1 MVEQEFSKLKTRV
14 RSPSPAPTQKTPN
27 QTQLYVQTECAV
39 TLSHCLFHQ
48 WLNTC
53 NFFRVDSH
61 CLDLEHCMNK
71 RTSRLLPSN
80 TGKKTQSTVGAN
92 QLVGPKPSQL
102 MKALPNLVTLA
113 ALAAGMSAIMFAIQG
128 AFANAVACLVVA
140 MVLDACD
147 GRVARFV
154 GTSSKFG
161 AELDSLS
168 DVVCFGAAPALLLH
182 MWGLDEKGLLGW
194 IACIT
199 LTSATALRLARF
211 NVAVEKPNR
220 PVWSG
225 AFFQGVP
232 SPAGGFLA
240 LLPFYLAQAGA
251 FSVETCQTFA
261 MLWVP
266 FVAGLMV
273 SNIPTF
279 SGKLVSRVLSRA
291 IALMALSIVAVT
303 YALLV
308 HGVWVAAIVLTLGY
322 VLLFPLSILRHRHLS
337 SRA

>member
-1 MVEQEFSKLKTRV
+1 MKKVKTAV
-14 RSPSPAPTQKTPN
+14 RA
-27 QTQLYVQTECAV
+27 E
-39 TLSHCLFHQ
+39 
-48 WLNTC
+48 
-53 NFFRVDSH
+53 
-61 CLDLEHCMNK
+61 
-71 RTSRLLPSN
+71 
-80 TGKKTQSTVGAN
+80 
-92 QLVGPKPSQL
+92 QLVTAEPSQV
-102 MKALPNLVTLA
+102 MRALPNLVTLA
-113 ALAAGMSAIMFAIQG
+113 ALASGMSSIMFAIR
-128 AFANAVACLVVA
+128 ADFAIAVACLVMA
-140 MVLDACD
+140 MLLDACD
-147 GRVARFV
+147 GRVARYV

-182 MWGLDEKGLLGW
+182 LWGLDGKGVLGW

-211 NVAVEKPNR
+211 NVAVDVPNK
-220 PVWSG
+220 PVWSA

-240 LLPFYLAQAGA
+240 LFPFYLSQAGVT
-251 FSVETCQTFA
+251 SLETSQTIA

-279 SGKLVSRVLSRA
+279 SGKLVGRVLSRA
-291 IALMALSIVAVT
+291 WALMALSIVVVT

-308 HGVWVAAIVLTLGY
+308 HGVWFAAIVLTLGY
-322 VLLFPLSILRHRHLS
+322 VVLFPFSILRHGHLS

>member
-1 MVEQEFSKLKTRV
+1 MKKMKPIAQV
-14 RSPSPAPTQKTPN
+14 
-27 QTQLYVQTECAV
+27 
-39 TLSHCLFHQ
+39 
-48 WLNTC
+48 
-53 NFFRVDSH
+53 
-61 CLDLEHCMNK
+61 K
-71 RTSRLLPSN
+71 RLAKPE
-80 TGKKTQSTVGAN
+80 
-92 QLVGPKPSQL
+92 PSQL

-113 ALAAGMSAIMFAIQG
+113 ALAGGMSAIMFATRG
-128 AFANAVACLVVA
+128 AFAVAVACLVIA
-140 MVLDACD
+140 MILDACD

-182 MWGLDEKGLLGW
+182 VWGLDDKGVLGW

-211 NVAVEKPNR
+211 NVAIDLPNK
-220 PVWSG
+220 PVWSA

-240 LLPFYLAQAGA
+240 LFPFYLSQAGA
-251 FSVETCQTFA
+251 LSLETSQTLA

-266 FVAGLMV
+266 FVAWLMV

-279 SGKLVSRVLSRA
+279 SGKLIGRVLSRA
-291 IALMALSIVAVT
+291 WAVMAVLILAVT

-308 HGVWVAAIVLTLGY
+308 HGVWVAALVLTIGY
-322 VLLFPLSILRHRHLS
+322 VLLLPLSILRYRHLDA
-337 SRA
+337 RA

>member
-1 MVEQEFSKLKTRV
+1 MKKGKSAV
-14 RSPSPAPTQKTPN
+14 RTK
-27 QTQLYVQTECAV
+27 QLMKSE
-39 TLSHCLFHQ
+39 
-48 WLNTC
+48 
-53 NFFRVDSH
+53 
-61 CLDLEHCMNK
+61 
-71 RTSRLLPSN
+71 
-80 TGKKTQSTVGAN
+80 
-92 QLVGPKPSQL
+92 PSQL

-113 ALAAGMSAIMFAIQG
+113 ALAAGMSAIMFAING
-128 AFANAVACLVVA
+128 LFPSAVACLVVA

-147 GRVARFV
+147 GRVARYV

-168 DVVCFGAAPALLLH
+168 DVVCFGAAPALLLY
-182 MWGLDEKGLLGW
+182 MWGLDGKGVLGW

-199 LTSATALRLARF
+199 LTCATALRLARF
-211 NVAVEKPNR
+211 NVAVDVANK
-220 PVWSG
+220 PVWSA

-240 LLPFYLAQAGA
+240 LLPFYLSQAGA
-251 FSVETCQTFA
+251 LGLEASQNFA
-261 MLWVP
+261 MIWVP
-266 FVAGLMV
+266 FVAGMMV

-291 IALMALSIVAVT
+291 WTLMAFSIAVVT
-303 YALLV
+303 YAMLM
-308 HGVWVAAIVLTLGY
+308 HGVWVAAIVFTVGY

>member
-1 MVEQEFSKLKTRV
+1 MKKANSTIQ
-14 RSPSPAPTQKTPN
+14 
-27 QTQLYVQTECAV
+27 
-39 TLSHCLFHQ
+39 
-48 WLNTC
+48 
-53 NFFRVDSH
+53 
-61 CLDLEHCMNK
+61 
-71 RTSRLLPSN
+71 SN
-80 TGKKTQSTVGAN
+80 HLAKAES
-92 QLVGPKPSQL
+92 SQM
-102 MKALPNLVTLA
+102 MKALPNIFTLA
-113 ALAAGMSAIMFAIQG
+113 ALASGMSAIMFAINDN
-128 AFANAVACLVVA
+128 FATAVACLVMA
-140 MVLDACD
+140 MLLDACD
-147 GRVARFV
+147 GRVARYV

-182 MWGLDEKGLLGW
+182 LWGLDGKGVLGW

-211 NVAVEKPNR
+211 NVAVDVPNK
-220 PVWSG
+220 PVWSA

-240 LLPFYLAQAGA
+240 MFPFYLSQAGVLSLEA
-251 FSVETCQTFA
+251 SQVMA

-279 SGKLVSRVLSRA
+279 SGKLVGRVLSRA
-291 IALMALSIVAVT
+291 WALMTISIIVLT

-308 HGVWVAAIVLTLGY
+308 HGVWMAAIVVTAGY

-337 SRA
+337 LRA

>member
-1 MVEQEFSKLKTRV
+1 MKKLKSTARV
-14 RSPSPAPTQKTPN
+14 
-27 QTQLYVQTECAV
+27 
-39 TLSHCLFHQ
+39 
-48 WLNTC
+48 
-53 NFFRVDSH
+53 
-61 CLDLEHCMNK
+61 
-71 RTSRLLPSN
+71 
-80 TGKKTQSTVGAN
+80 N
-92 QLVGPKPSQL
+92 QLTKPEPSQM

-113 ALAAGMSAIMFAIQG
+113 ALASGMSAIMFAING

-182 MWGLDEKGLLGW
+182 MWGLDEKGVLGW
-194 IACIT
+194 LACIT

-211 NVAVEKPNR
+211 NIAVDQPNK

-232 SPAGGFLA
+232 SPAGGFLV
-240 LLPFYLAQAGA
+240 LFPFYLSQAGVI
-251 FSVETCQTFA
+251 SLETSQSLA

-291 IALMALSIVAVT
+291 LTLMVLSIVVVT

-308 HGVWVAAIVLTLGY
+308 HGVWIAAIVLSLGY
-322 VLLFPLSILRHRHLS
+322 VFLFPLSILRHRLLT
-337 SRA
+337 SRT

>member
-1 MVEQEFSKLKTRV
+1 MKKFNSSARV
-14 RSPSPAPTQKTPN
+14 N
-27 QTQLYVQTECAV
+27 
-39 TLSHCLFHQ
+39 
-48 WLNTC
+48 
-53 NFFRVDSH
+53 
-61 CLDLEHCMNK
+61 
-71 RTSRLLPSN
+71 RLTKPE
-80 TGKKTQSTVGAN
+80 
-92 QLVGPKPSQL
+92 PSQM

-113 ALAAGMSAIMFAIQG
+113 ALAGGMSAIMFAING
-128 AFANAVACLVVA
+128 AFASAVACLVVA

-182 MWGLDEKGLLGW
+182 MWGLDEKGVLGW

-211 NVAVEKPNR
+211 NVAVDEPNK

-240 LLPFYLAQAGA
+240 MFPFYLSQAGVMSLEA
-251 FSVETCQTFA
+251 SQTLA
-261 MLWVP
+261 MIWVP
-266 FVAGLMV
+266 FVAWLMV

-279 SGKLVSRVLSRA
+279 SGKLVSRVLTRVG
-291 IALMALSIVAVT
+291 ALLALSIVVLT

-308 HGVWVAAIVLTLGY
+308 HGVWMAAIVLTMGY
-322 VLLFPLSILRHRHLS
+322 VLLFSLSILRHRHLS
-337 SRA
+337 LRG